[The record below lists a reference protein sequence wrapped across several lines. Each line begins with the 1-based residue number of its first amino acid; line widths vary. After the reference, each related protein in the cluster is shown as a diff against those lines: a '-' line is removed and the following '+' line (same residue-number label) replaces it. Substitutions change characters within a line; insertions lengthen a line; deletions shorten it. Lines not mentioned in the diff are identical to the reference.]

1 MVLMLSLI
9 FALVVVFVLLVLA
22 ETLRRKKYIQGEVAR
37 KFVHITVGSFVAT
50 WLFFMPIGEVRLLC
64 LAFLLVVLVDR
75 RLKIF
80 KSVHSVKRKT
90 IGDIMFPLGILLA
103 TFITSSPW
111 IFAVAIL
118 HLSLG
123 DGFAAI
129 FGQHF
134 QPKFAY
140 SILKQKKS
148 FIGSAV
154 FFTVSIIITAAFLF
168 WAPVTIYAGALP
180 ILVLLPLTTT
190 LLESLSLFGV
200 DNVTVPV
207 FVAIMLS
214 SLQTI
219 S

>member
-1 MVLMLSLI
+1 MLSLI
-9 FALVVVFVLLVLA
+9 FALAVVFVLLVLA
-22 ETLRRKKYIQGEVAR
+22 ELLRRMKLIQGEVAR
-37 KFVHITVGSFVAT
+37 KFVHITVGTFVAT
-50 WLFFMPIGEVRLLC
+50 WLFFMPLEEVRLIC
-64 LAFLLVVLVDR
+64 LAFLVVVLIDR

-90 IGDIMFPLGILLA
+90 IGDIMFPLGIILT

-111 IFAVAIL
+111 IFAAAIL

-148 FIGSAV
+148 FIGSGV
-154 FFTVSIIITAAFLF
+154 FLMISAAITAGFLF
-168 WAPVTIYAGALP
+168 GAPPDMYASALP
-180 ILVLLPLTTT
+180 ILIMLPVGAT

-207 FVAIMLS
+207 FVALMLT
-214 SLQTI
+214 SLQTVG
-219 S
+219 

>member
-1 MVLMLSLI
+1 MLSLI
-9 FALVVVFVLLVLA
+9 FALGVVFVLLLLA
-22 ETLRRKKYIQGEVAR
+22 EVLRRRKYIQGEVAR

-50 WLFFMPIGEVRLLC
+50 WMFFMPMYEIRLVC
-64 LAFLLVVLVDR
+64 AAFLVVVLIDR
-75 RLKIF
+75 KLRIF

-90 IGDIMFPLGILLA
+90 IGDIMFPLGIVLT
-103 TFITSSPW
+103 TFVADSSW

-140 SILKQKKS
+140 ALLGQKKS
-148 FIGSAV
+148 FVGSGV
-154 FFTVSIIITAAFLF
+154 FFAMSVILTAAFLYL
-168 WAPVTIYAGALP
+168 APVTVFASALP
-180 ILVLLPLTTT
+180 LLIVLPLATT
-190 LLESLSLFGV
+190 LLESLSLFGI

-207 FVAIMLS
+207 FVAMVLS
-214 SLQTI
+214 SLQI
-219 S
+219 VG